1 MASDLAA
8 ADTKS
13 REGLSSHSCVGYV
26 SWLARNQSSWRVTLK
41 DESVA
46 MKDGIHPAYHPVIFK
61 DASSG
66 FAFVTRST
74 QSSEQMMEWTDGKSY
89 PVITMEITSHSHPFY
104 TGQQRMIDTQGRVD
118 RFKKRYAR

>member
-1 MASDLAA
+1 
-8 ADTKS
+8 
-13 REGLSSHSCVGYV
+13 
-26 SWLARNQSSWRVTLK
+26 
-41 DESVA
+41 
-46 MKDGIHPAYHPVIFK
+46 MKNGIHPAYHPVIFK

-118 RFKKRYAR
+118 RFRKRYAR

>member
-1 MASDLAA
+1 
-8 ADTKS
+8 
-13 REGLSSHSCVGYV
+13 
-26 SWLARNQSSWRVTLK
+26 
-41 DESVA
+41 
-46 MKDGIHPAYHPVIFK
+46 MKDGIHPAYHPVSFK

-74 QSSEQMMEWTDGKSY
+74 QSSDQMMEWTDGKSY